1 MTGKAVIS
9 LTTGLEDPEKVTVA
23 FLVAVGAAESGR
35 PTLMFQAKEAARL
48 ALEDVATGV
57 ACDGCPPLR
66 DLLVRYRQAGG
77 RYMVC
82 PVCFNAKQL
91 DKGSLLPNAE
101 LAGTVQLW
109 EWRAAKV
116 AGEGAGGMRE
126 AGRRVT
132 RSGARQPPAIVTP
145 YPARRRPTVTART
158 RSDDALDSASS
169 PKSQASPAHALSLG
183 VSGSIAVVVSSS
195 RKPPDWCCHSLA

>member
-1 MTGKAVIS
+1 MTTKAVIS
-9 LTTGLEDPEKVTVA
+9 LATGLEDPEKVTVA

-35 PTLMFQAKEAARL
+35 PTLMFQTKEAVRL

-66 DLLVRYRQAGG
+66 DLLNRYRQAGG
-77 RYMVC
+77 QYMVC

-109 EWRAAKV
+109 QWI
-116 AGEGAGGMRE
+116 GDEGA
-126 AGRRVT
+126 T
-132 RSGARQPPAIVTP
+132 TFS
-145 YPARRRPTVTART
+145 Y
-158 RSDDALDSASS
+158 
-169 PKSQASPAHALSLG
+169 
-183 VSGSIAVVVSSS
+183 
-195 RKPPDWCCHSLA
+195 